1 MNEIAVEIRNSYV
14 LECLRQENKINFNT
28 ELKEIE
34 KIIAQRSR
42 STKKEKKIIK
52 MSDATS
58 YLFPNVYLTTLDP
71 NRFTAELACKLNE
84 IIGKDLFENLGKY
97 RESQVAPLNVDI
109 ISKMNNLFKNTRAY
123 LQSKLLS
130 KFI

>member
-42 STKKEKKIIK
+42 STKKEKKIIN

-97 RESQVAPLNVDI
+97 RES
-109 ISKMNNLFKNTRAY
+109 
-123 LQSKLLS
+123 
-130 KFI
+130 